1 MANGYNPYN
10 IAGTQTGIL
19 ENLIQSQQTIRDQD
33 VALGIQKKEMTDEF
47 EDKLAE
53 AQKKQEA
60 ALAKKRKKN
69 PLAKALGVASMFLP
83 GFGPAIAGGLLGMA
97 DVKDQEKFA
106 KGQIAKARELG
117 LDTDLFEGTFLGR
130 GAKQAQR
137 ESDRLLDSL
146 YEQADVSGM
155 DLLTTGIM
163 SGIEGKA
170 MGDLVG
176 NITSSFGPPKI
187 GFEKVGEE
195 LTSKGFEPLSK
206 QLGGYQSSALG
217 EGFAGIAT
225 REGALA
231 PTISKLQPAVISD
244 ASSGNFLEKLLEG
257 LSDFDITQA
266 LGDDAKGIPATQ
278 NILTLL
284 QYLQ

>member
-19 ENLIQSQQTIRDQD
+19 ENLIQSQQAIRDQD

-83 GFGPAIAGGLLGMA
+83 GFGPAIAGGLLGIA

-106 KGQIAKARELG
+106 KGQIAKARQLG

-146 YEQADVSGM
+146 YEKADDSRM

-176 NITSSFGPPKI
+176 NITSSFSPSKI
-187 GFEKVGEE
+187 GFEKIGEE

-206 QLGGYQSSALG
+206 EFS
-217 EGFAGIAT
+217 GIAT

-231 PTISKLQPAVISD
+231 PTISKLQSAVISD

>member
-10 IAGTQTGIL
+10 IAGTQTGII
-19 ENLIQSQQTIRDQD
+19 ENLIKSQQTIRDQD
-33 VALGIQKKEMTDEF
+33 IALGIQKKEMTDEF

-60 ALAKKRKKN
+60 ALAKKRKKD
-69 PLAKALGVASMFLP
+69 PFAKALGIASMFLP
-83 GFGPAIAGGLLGMA
+83 GIGPAIAGGLLGMA

-106 KGQIAKARELG
+106 KGQIAKARQLG
-117 LDTDLFEGTFLGR
+117 LDTDLFEGTFLGK

-176 NITSSFGPPKI
+176 NITSAFKPQMGVEKI
-187 GFEKVGEE
+187 GEQ
-195 LTSKGFEPLSK
+195 LTSGGFEPLSK

-231 PTISKLQPAVISD
+231 PTISKLQSTVIPDSR
-244 ASSGNFLEKLLEG
+244 NFLDKLLEG
-257 LSDFDITQA
+257 LGDFDITQS
-266 LGDDAKGIPATQ
+266 LGDNTKGIPATQ

>member
-106 KGQIAKARELG
+106 KGQIGKARELG

-176 NITSSFGPPKI
+176 NITSAFQPQM
-187 GFEKVGEE
+187 GFEKIGEE

-206 QLGGYQSSALG
+206 ELS
-217 EGFAGIAT
+217 GIAT

-244 ASSGNFLEKLLEG
+244 ASSGNFLKKLLEG